1 MISIKAAII
10 ASLLSGAI
18 IFLERFF
25 PFALFS
31 KKNPPKILSFIERY
45 LPAMVIAVLI
55 VYCLK
60 DIQFTSAPFGAPYFI
75 AIAVTIVLHLW
86 LKNSMVSIFGST
98 IVFMILSRIM

>member
-10 ASLLSGAI
+10 ASFLSGAI

-31 KKNPPKILSFIERY
+31 KKNPPKILNFIERY

-60 DIQFTSAPFGAPYFI
+60 DIQFTSAPFGSPYFI

>member
-1 MISIKAAII
+1 MISIKAAVI

-31 KKNPPKILSFIERY
+31 KKNPPKLLNFIERY
-45 LPAMVIAVLI
+45 LPAMVIAVLL

-60 DIQFTSAPFGAPYFI
+60 DIQVTSAPFGAPYFI
-75 AIAVTIVLHLW
+75 AIAVTVGLQLW
-86 LKNSMVSIFGST
+86 TKNSMISILGST
-98 IVFMILSRIM
+98 IVFMVLSRIL